1 MTTLFVTSEIDEAI
15 FLADRLVVL
24 SYKPTV
30 VRTVIDV
37 DLPRPRNFQMLTS
50 ATYGRIKEQA
60 LDLLYNEA
68 LKAFDQTPAA
78 A

>member
-50 ATYGRIKEQA
+50 ATYGRI
-60 LDLLYNEA
+60 
-68 LKAFDQTPAA
+68 
-78 A
+78 